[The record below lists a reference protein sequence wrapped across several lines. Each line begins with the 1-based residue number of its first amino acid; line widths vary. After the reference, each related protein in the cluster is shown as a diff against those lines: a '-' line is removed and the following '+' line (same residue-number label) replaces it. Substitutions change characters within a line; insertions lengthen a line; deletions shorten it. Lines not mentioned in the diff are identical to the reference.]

1 MITVQNELIILHLDM
16 DSFYASVEIRDDP
29 ALLGLPVIIG
39 ADPKGGFGRGV
50 VSTCSYKAR
59 EYGVHS
65 AMPIS
70 QAYKLCPHA
79 RFIPPSMKKYAAV
92 SKNIM
97 ELLISVTGEIEQVSI
112 DEAFLDLSF
121 CETYEAAAE
130 KGRFIKDLIKEQEN
144 LTCSIGIAPSR
155 TYAKIASEQHKP
167 DGLVVVP
174 PTDLI
179 SFLHPLSV
187 GKIPGI
193 GKKSV
198 EMLTTI
204 GVSTIGDLADVDI
217 QILQDIFGLHA
228 VRIQHIALGLD
239 REELHKT
246 GQRRS
251 IGRDYTF
258 PVDTAD
264 AAEIK
269 DEIERMIQS
278 VCDELASRNTY
289 ARSLSIRVR
298 YQGFITRTKTVS
310 REHPTRDIRIITK
323 ALFTLFDEIWT
334 GDAVRLIGIRCSGL
348 TISDTSQKSL
358 NDFI

>member
-1 MITVQNELIILHLDM
+1 MNELIILHLDM
-16 DSFYASVEIRDDP
+16 DSFYASVEIRDNP
-29 ALLGLPVIIG
+29 ALEGLPVIIG

-79 RFIPPSMKKYAAV
+79 RFVPPSMKKYAEV
-92 SKNIM
+92 SRRIM
-97 ELLISVTGEIEQVSI
+97 ELLVSVTGEIEQVSI

-121 CETYEAAAE
+121 CETYEAATT
-130 KGRFIKDLIKEQEN
+130 KGQEIKDIIKSQEN

-155 TYAKIASEQHKP
+155 TYAKIASEQQKP
-167 DGLVVVP
+167 DGIVVVP
-174 PTDLI
+174 PKDLL
-179 SFLHPLSV
+179 SFLRPLPV

-198 EMLTTI
+198 EMLTNI
-204 GVSTIGDLADVDI
+204 GVYTIGDLAGVDI
-217 QILQDIFGLHA
+217 QNLQDIFGSHA

-239 REELHKT
+239 REELHKP

-251 IGRDYTF
+251 IGRDHTF
-258 PVDTAD
+258 SVDTRD
-264 AAEIK
+264 PTEIK
-269 DEIERMIQS
+269 REIERMIQS
-278 VCDELASRNTY
+278 VSEELVSRNTY
-289 ARSLSIRVR
+289 SRSLTIRVR

-310 REHPTRDIRIITK
+310 REHPTRDIRIITQ

-348 TISDTSQKSL
+348 NLPDTSQKTL